1 MKKLF
6 VSLLITA
13 GLAGAVAA
21 QTRPFNIS
29 LTPDIAVYDRT
40 TEIRGI
46 TLSIWGENPQ
56 KSLALGLVNGTVGNS
71 VGLSIGILN
80 YADSYRGLQWGLVN
94 YTENDFLG
102 WQGGPFAGLLVSAVN
117 YTGGTMS
124 GLQLGGVN
132 YAENLTG
139 VQAGLVNYTA
149 GSGPGIQVGLVNL
162 MPQNEWFNELPQELA
177 PAMVLVNWRF

>member
-6 VSLLITA
+6 ILLIA
-13 GLAGAVAA
+13 ALLAGGAIA

-29 LTPDIAVYDRT
+29 LTPEIAVYDRT
-40 TEIRGI
+40 TDIRGI

-56 KSLALGLVNGTVGNS
+56 KSLALGLVNGATGNS
-71 VGLSIGILN
+71 AGLSIGIMN
-80 YADSYRGLQWGLVN
+80 YADSYKGLQWGIVN

-124 GLQLGGVN
+124 GLQLGAVN

-139 VQAGLVNYTA
+139 VQAGLVNLAA
-149 GSGPGIQVGLVNL
+149 GSGPGVQVGVVNL
-162 MPQNEWFNELPQELA
+162 MPQNAWFNQLPNELA